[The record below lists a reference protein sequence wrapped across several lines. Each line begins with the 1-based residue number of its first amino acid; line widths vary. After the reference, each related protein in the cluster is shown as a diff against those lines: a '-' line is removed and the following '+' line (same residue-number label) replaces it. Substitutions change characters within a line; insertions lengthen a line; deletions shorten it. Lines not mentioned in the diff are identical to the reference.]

1 MCNDKSLI
9 SIEREDLTIN
19 TVIGGLDICE
29 SYEALQILFEK
40 NEDSAT
46 NEHYKNNAP
55 FLYQLFKTL
64 EGVND
69 AALGEVT
76 DEAYE
81 QLMRFQVRENLNDQT
96 DLNIPEAIVLINRSK
111 VGMEV
116 DSEALETALNT
127 VTKYALEFH
136 VNEEEKMNNEI
147 YKELQREKRKAL
159 RFEEALREIASKSQ
173 WWLSELL
180 VKEAKLALKD
190 VYGQI
195 ELKEG

>member
-19 TVIGGLDICE
+19 AVIGGFDICE
-29 SYEALQILFEK
+29 SYEALEILFEK

-81 QLMRFQVRENLNDQT
+81 QLARFQVRENLNDQT

-116 DSEALETALNT
+116 DSETLETALNT

-195 ELKEG
+195 EQKEG